1 MNSFFILSAPLESR
15 PGRHDRKLFSFVSL
29 FMLLAALQSTSWAQ
43 PFSAQ
48 NALPDPPGRVARLNL
63 AEGAVSFA
71 PAEAAGYSDGNA
83 WTPAQPNRPL
93 TQGDRLWTGQRAR
106 SELHIGSSALRMN
119 EETSLDFLAL
129 DDSVTQLRLA
139 QGTLQLRVR
148 ALFEDQRL
156 EIDTPNL
163 AFVISEPGNY
173 RLDVS
178 PVSDTTRIV
187 VQAGSGMIYGDN
199 GVSLPLDNQ
208 QQATFSGTRLAPAAP
223 GAAVADSFDLWA
235 ADRDRREDQSVSAR
249 YIPRETIGYQQ
260 LDSYGDWQQDPAYG
274 AVWLPRAVP
283 VNWAPYRAGR
293 WDWISPWGWTWVDDA
308 PWGFAPFH
316 YGRWAQIGPR
326 WAWVP
331 GHLPPRP
338 VYAPALVA
346 FVGGNNWNLA
356 IGAGNAPRPALGWFP
371 LAPGEVFR
379 PAYRVSPR
387 YVSRVNNTTNIN
399 INNTVNITQIYR
411 YQHQPDAVT
420 AASRDDFAY
429 SRRTPANAHVLSA
442 ADLSRAQVLATPSAM
457 PQRQERLE
465 LHERPRPA
473 PAALPPP
480 GLAAQSV
487 VRSQGERGND
497 RRPLFSSPNRANERP
512 NDPRPSRVEGSAP
525 SSPRQLGAP
534 IATAPAAPLVQPP
547 AVRPLPVPA
556 LDHSTPEADQRVK
569 REPLHQ
575 QSEVPRP
582 QAPQRLQGEAALG
595 QQRALQEQ
603 AQKQQELVRQQAQ
616 AQAQALQHDQQ
627 RRQAQETLNPQR
639 MLREPAQQP
648 QAQEQQPPQRRQK
661 ELQRDQQPGNGG
673 MPIAATDARAANER
687 NAAEQAQRA
696 QQQLQRQQAELH
708 RQQDQM
714 QRQNEDTIR
723 QQQRAMREQAQQQQ
737 QRASQQQSQ
746 RQAQELQKQPPN
758 QHRPPA
764 QELQPTR
771 PAETGHLR
779 PPRPEGDLPRKQEP

>member
-15 PGRHDRKLFSFVSL
+15 AGLHDRKLFSFMSRLV
-29 FMLLAALQSTSWAQ
+29 LLAALQSTGWAQ
-43 PFSAQ
+43 PSFAQ

-83 WTPAQPNRPL
+83 WTPVQPNRPL
-93 TQGDRLWTGQRAR
+93 TQGDRLWTGPRAR

-163 AFVISEPGNY
+163 AFVISQPGNY
-173 RLDVS
+173 RLDVN
-178 PVSDTTRIV
+178 PASDTTRIV
-187 VQAGSGMIYGDN
+187 VQSGSGMIDGDN
-199 GVSLPLDNQ
+199 GVSLPLGNQ
-208 QQATFSGTRLAPAAP
+208 QQATFSGTRLVPAAP
-223 GAAVADSFDLWA
+223 GAAIADSFDVWA

-249 YIPRETIGYQQ
+249 YVPRETMGYQQ

-331 GHLPPRP
+331 GQLPPRP

-346 FVGGNNWNLA
+346 FVGANNWSLA

-387 YVSRVNNTTNIN
+387 YVSRVNNIAV
-399 INNTVNITQIYR
+399 NNTVNSTPIYR
-411 YQHQPDAVT
+411 YQHQPAAVT
-420 AASRDDFAY
+420 AASRDDFAH
-429 SRRTPANAHVLSA
+429 SRWTPGSAHVLSA
-442 ADLSRAQVLATPSAM
+442 ADLSRAQVLASPSAM
-457 PQRQERLE
+457 PQRQERLA

-497 RRPLFSSPNRANERP
+497 RQPLFSSPHRANEQP
-512 NDPRPSRVEGSAP
+512 NDPRPSRFEGSAP
-525 SSPRQLGAP
+525 LSPRQLGAP
-534 IATAPAAPLVQPP
+534 IATAPATPLVQPP

-556 LDHSTPEADQRVK
+556 LDPRAPEVDQRVR

-575 QSEVPRP
+575 QPEMPRQ

-595 QQRALQEQ
+595 
-603 AQKQQELVRQQAQ
+603 
-616 AQAQALQHDQQ
+616 
-627 RRQAQETLNPQR
+627 PQR
-639 MLREPAQQP
+639 MLREQAQHP
-648 QAQEQQPPQRRQK
+648 QAQEPQPPQRRQK
-661 ELQRDQQPGNGG
+661 ELHRDQQPVNSG
-673 MPIAATDARAANER
+673 MPVTATDARAANER

-696 QQQLQRQQAELH
+696 QQQLQRQQAELN

-714 QRQNEDTIR
+714 QRQNEDAMR

-746 RQAQELQKQPPN
+746 RQAQELQKQPPD
-758 QHRPPA
+758 QRRPPA
-764 QELQPTR
+764 QEPQPTR

>member
-1 MNSFFILSAPLESR
+1 MNSVFILSTQLESQAR
-15 PGRHDRKLFSFVSL
+15 LHDRKLFSFVSL
-29 FMLLAALQSTSWAQ
+29 FVLLAALQATSWAQ
-43 PFSAQ
+43 PSSAQ

-71 PAEAAGYSDGNA
+71 PAEATGYSDGNA
-83 WTPAQPNRPL
+83 WTPAKQNRPL
-93 TQGDRLWTGQRAR
+93 TRGDRLWTGQRAR

-119 EETSLDFLAL
+119 EETSLGFLAL
-129 DDSVTQLRLA
+129 DDSITQLRLA

-163 AFVISEPGNY
+163 AFVISRPGNY
-173 RLDVS
+173 RLDVN
-178 PVSDTTRIV
+178 PASDTTRIV
-187 VQAGSGMIYGDN
+187 AQSGSGMIYGDN
-199 GVSLPLDNQ
+199 GVSLPLGNQ

-223 GAAVADSFDLWA
+223 GAAIADSFDLWA

-249 YIPRETIGYQQ
+249 YVPRETIGYQQ

-331 GHLPPRP
+331 GQLPPRP

-346 FVGGNNWNLA
+346 FVGGSHWNLA
-356 IGAGNAPRPALGWFP
+356 VGTDSAPRPALGWFP

-387 YVSRVNNTTNIN
+387 YVSLVNNTTNIN
-399 INNTVNITQIYR
+399 ISNTVNVTNIYR
-411 YQHQPDAVT
+411 YQHQPAAVT
-420 AASRDDFAY
+420 TASREDFAH
-429 SRRTPANAHVLSA
+429 SRRMPGSAHALSA
-442 ADLSRAQVLATPSAM
+442 ADLSRAQVLATQSAL
-457 PQRQERLE
+457 PQRQEQTE
-465 LHERPRPA
+465 LRERPHPS
-473 PAALPPP
+473 PAALPPA

-497 RRPLFSSPNRANERP
+497 RQPLLSSPNRENEPP
-512 NDPRPSRVEGSAP
+512 NGPRPSRFERSPP
-525 SSPRQLGAP
+525 SPPRLLAAP
-534 IATAPAAPLVQPP
+534 IATAPAVPLVQPP
-547 AVRPLPVPA
+547 AVRLLPAPA
-556 LDHSTPEADQRVK
+556 LDHSTSAVDKRVK
-569 REPLHQ
+569 REQLHQ
-575 QSEVPRP
+575 QSETPRQP
-582 QAPQRLQGEAALG
+582 DQQRVQGEAVLG
-595 QQRALQEQ
+595 QQRALREQ
-603 AQKQQELVRQQAQ
+603 GQRPQELVRQQAQ
-616 AQAQALQHDQQ
+616 QLQHDQQ
-627 RRQAQETLNPQR
+627 RRQAQGTLDPQR
-639 MLREPAQQP
+639 MLREQAQHP
-648 QAQEQQPPQRRQK
+648 QAQAQQQPQRRQN

-673 MPIAATDARAANER
+673 MPIAATEARAANER

-696 QQQLQRQQAELH
+696 QQQLQRQQAELN

-714 QRQNEDTIR
+714 HRQDEDAMR
-723 QQQRAMREQAQQQQ
+723 QQQRAMHEQAQQ
-737 QRASQQQSQ
+737 QRASQQLQ
-746 RQAQELQKQPPN
+746 RQAQALQKPLPDQR
-758 QHRPPA
+758 RPSA
-764 QELQPTR
+764 QAHQPTR

-779 PPRPEGDLPRKQEP
+779 PARPEGDFPRKQEP